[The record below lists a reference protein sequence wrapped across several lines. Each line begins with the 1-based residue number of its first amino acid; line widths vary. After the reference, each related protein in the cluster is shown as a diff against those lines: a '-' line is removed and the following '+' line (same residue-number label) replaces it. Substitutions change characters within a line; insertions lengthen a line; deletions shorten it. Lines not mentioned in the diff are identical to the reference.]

1 MLSVEKRRACTCFLS
16 NIILIIILLFNLC
29 HFFQLN
35 VKGLDLNVNHW
46 NLTLGC
52 TSKVIPPPWYKG
64 GGDGPPLEFFIC
76 CSISKRFCFQS
87 KAFDLLYKMRYIL
100 WVVLLLMVCDIAKLG
115 RHLGFYHQP
124 PTKKQPPPPPRPS
137 PCTSDGLKVLKF
149 WLFMICFT

>member
-64 GGDGPPLEFFIC
+64 GGGWTPPWVFYMLQYFETI
-76 CSISKRFCFQS
+76 
-87 KAFDLLYKMRYIL
+87 LLSVESLWSSLQDEVYFMGGAAAEGLWHRQTWSPSWIL
-100 WVVLLLMVCDIAKLG
+100 S
-115 RHLGFYHQP
+115 
-124 PTKKQPPPPPRPS
+124 PTTNQKTTPPPPHVLPLVRP
-137 PCTSDGLKVLKF
+137 TVLKF
-149 WLFMICFT
+149 